1 MKTKNLLSAV
11 FGTILKVVLA
21 VAVVMIIYKGA
32 VFGYDYGYRVFAET
46 PVAVDEGR
54 TVTVAITEGMSPQE
68 IGEMMY
74 SKGLVREARLFAI
87 QYMLS
92 EFRSD
97 VKPGIYD
104 LSTSMTPEEMM
115 ESMARQ
121 GQANEESAGDGEGNS
136 RRSADEDTGT
146 GGEDGGDDAGTGGED
161 GGDDTGAGGE
171 E

>member
-1 MKTKNLLSAV
+1 MKTKNLLGAV
-11 FGTILKVVLA
+11 FSTVLKVVVA

-46 PVAVDEGR
+46 PLSAGEGR
-54 TVTVAITEGMSPQE
+54 TVTVAITEGMSSRE

-74 SKGLVREARLFAI
+74 SKGLVRDAKLFAV

-115 ESMARQ
+115 ESMAKQ
-121 GQANEESAGDGEGNS
+121 GQANEEGAGEGEGNS
-136 RRSADEDTGT
+136 SRGA
-146 GGEDGGDDAGTGGED
+146 GDDAGS
-161 GGDDTGAGGE
+161 GGDED
-171 E
+171 